1 MCNFLPFH
9 SNFCW
14 SSGQTSSKKIHFRCR
29 LDRKKVSKFL
39 HSTLSYMKTMEDCRS
54 IFSMLVKVSL
64 HFLRFNLETATHFSE
79 NLGQKRQIL
88 FPKSANF
95 SLHSAK
101 LTSNPTLPPS
111 KKVIAEPQIV
121 KFRPP
126 QANQLLRFGA
136 IHRIY
141 TPIILLFFLIKPK
154 YSCASCGKKYGAE
167 SFTRLIKTT
176 STKAYLTPL
185 PGDIHRYTPTSQQKK
200 QDTAQQNFSALTFTI
215 APIKKRFRKIFRNPH
230 IDTLYIRCDYAMWAA
245 TKSPTSVVE

>member
-111 KKVIAEPQIV
+111 KKVIAEPQMV

-154 YSCASCGKKYGAE
+154 YSSASCGKKYGAD

-185 PGDIHRYTPTSQQKK
+185 PGDIHR
-200 QDTAQQNFSALTFTI
+200 
-215 APIKKRFRKIFRNPH
+215 
-230 IDTLYIRCDYAMWAA
+230 
-245 TKSPTSVVE
+245 

>member
-101 LTSNPTLPPS
+101 LTSNPTLPPI
-111 KKVIAEPQIV
+111 KKSHRRAAHCEISPSTSEP
-121 KFRPP
+121 
-126 QANQLLRFGA
+126 
-136 IHRIY
+136 
-141 TPIILLFFLIKPK
+141 
-154 YSCASCGKKYGAE
+154 
-167 SFTRLIKTT
+167 
-176 STKAYLTPL
+176 
-185 PGDIHRYTPTSQQKK
+185 
-200 QDTAQQNFSALTFTI
+200 TAQIWGNTSYLYSNNF
-215 APIKKRFRKIFRNPH
+215 
-230 IDTLYIRCDYAMWAA
+230 
-245 TKSPTSVVE
+245 VVFLD